1 MNLLGNRAGVL
12 PVAYHRPAIDFV
24 GQRKAKRAWSFL
36 KSHGGGAHAAK
47 KARLWLRLVVVG
59 FSAVLLVRLL
69 APQIDAALTEHWTL
83 YRCVGAHLDRLDR
96 QTPHRVMNW
105 CKPIDRWWMYSAK

>member
-24 GQRKAKRAWSFL
+24 GQRKAKRACSSL
-36 KSHGGGAHAAK
+36 ESRDGGAHAAK

-83 YRCVGAHLDRLDR
+83 YRCVGVFNQLTGPAYNPACDLQSCFQIVR
-96 QTPHRVMNW
+96 T
-105 CKPIDRWWMYSAK
+105 